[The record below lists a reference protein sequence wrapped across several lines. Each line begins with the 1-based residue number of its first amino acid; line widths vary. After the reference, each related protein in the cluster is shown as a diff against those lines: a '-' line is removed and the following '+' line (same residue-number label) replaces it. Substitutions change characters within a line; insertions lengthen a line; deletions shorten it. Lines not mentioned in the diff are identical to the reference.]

1 MYYVQFVLLIMT
13 QTVQNLPT
21 ARGKTQK
28 CPERLEL
35 QIFKVFLNY
44 IVIS

>member
-21 ARGKTQK
+21 ARGKPKNVLNASNFKFLK
-28 CPERLEL
+28 C
-35 QIFKVFLNY
+35 F
-44 IVIS
+44 